1 MKLIGRWVLTI
12 VALFVAAILIP
23 GIRVE
28 GTAWIAFA
36 VMAVVLGLVNAI
48 VRPILKLL
56 TCPLVILT
64 LGLFTLVING
74 ATLLLAS
81 SLANNVFGVGFYV
94 DGFGPA
100 LLGAIIV
107 SVVSIVLNAFIKD
120 DDDHKDRHHRD

>member
-12 VALFVAAILIP
+12 VALFLAAFLVP

-28 GTAWIAFA
+28 GTAWVAFA

-56 TCPLVILT
+56 TCPLIILT

-74 ATLLLAS
+74 VTLYLAAGITQR
-81 SLANNVFGVGFYV
+81 LGFGYFV
-94 DGFGPA
+94 DGFWPA
-100 LLGAIIV
+100 FLGALIVSIV
-107 SVVSIVLNAFIKD
+107 SVIGSMLFKD
-120 DDDHKDRHHRD
+120 DDDKKRR